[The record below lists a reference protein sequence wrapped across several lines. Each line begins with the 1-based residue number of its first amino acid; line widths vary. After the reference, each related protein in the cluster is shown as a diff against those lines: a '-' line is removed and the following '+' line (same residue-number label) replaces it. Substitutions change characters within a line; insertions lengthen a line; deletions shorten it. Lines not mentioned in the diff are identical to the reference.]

1 MRRKTADIATAALER
16 GPFAPGGTTMDR
28 RSVDLD
34 GGPVAAGVWTD
45 GGLGFVLV
53 LHRRRD
59 GFAASELYWSTRG
72 PDLRWTVAEHL
83 SGGLTGC
90 DPAYASSWEAVLAD
104 AAFTVLSSSES
115 LLSTGADVFEEE
127 DEGELVGVHELL
139 VSRRVVHL
147 RIERSALGVGPSYA
161 PHTVRKQPLASPFA
175 LVAVRPAER
184 VYVVA
189 VERDGTAGEGVELL
203 PPTE

>member
-45 GGLGFVLV
+45 GDLGFVLV
-53 LHRRRD
+53 LHRRKD
-59 GFAASELYWSTRG
+59 GFAASELYWSVRG
-72 PDLRWTVAEHL
+72 PDPRWTVAEHL

-90 DPAYASSWEAVLAD
+90 DPANASSWEAVLAD

-115 LLSTGADVFEEE
+115 LLSTGAGVFEEE

-139 VSRRVVHL
+139 VSRRVGHL
-147 RIERSALGVGPSYA
+147 RIERSGPGPGPSCA
-161 PHTVRKQPLASPFA
+161 PRTVRELPLASPFA
-175 LVAVRPAER
+175 LVAVRPGER
-184 VYVVA
+184 VRVVA
-189 VERDGTAGEGVELL
+189 VERDGTAGEDVELL
-203 PPTE
+203 PPEG

>member
-1 MRRKTADIATAALER
+1 
-16 GPFAPGGTTMDR
+16 MDR
-28 RSVDLD
+28 GRA
-34 GGPVAAGVWTD
+34 PV
-45 GGLGFVLV
+45 
-53 LHRRRD
+53 R
-59 GFAASELYWSTRG
+59 
-72 PDLRWTVAEHL
+72 
-83 SGGLTGC
+83 GLTGC

-203 PPTE
+203 PPTG